1 MRRVLLLALV
11 GVAALA
17 SCRAQKKPAIAKKA
31 PSTADSADQMM
42 WGMRL
47 ILTDRG
53 VQRAELQA
61 DTGYFFDENTR
72 AELRVVKTTFFNNQG
87 ARDGVLTSKRGT
99 YNTRAS
105 VMEARDN
112 VVIVGVDGKRLTSPM
127 VRFEQFRNI
136 IVSDSPFVLVEGE
149 RRLEGVGFESD
160 PQMLNVRVRQMSRS
174 TGASI
179 LLPSSKG
186 SAPVFRSD
194 SSKPAP
200 APATTTQ
207 TVTGP
212 ITMPVAPPVVKPK
225 PVTPAPPSAGVV
237 PPATVVKP

>member
-1 MRRVLLLALV
+1 MRRVALCALV
-11 GVAALA
+11 SLAAVTG
-17 SCRAQKKPAIAKKA
+17 CRSPKKATVAKKVA
-31 PSTADSADQMM
+31 TTADSADQVMFK
-42 WGMRL
+42 MRT

-53 VQRAELQA
+53 VLRAELLA

-72 AELRVVKTTFFNNQG
+72 AELRVVSTTFFNKEG

-136 IVSDSPFVLVEGE
+136 IVSDSAFVLVDGE
-149 RRLEGVGFESD
+149 RRLEGIGFESD
-160 PQMLNVRVRQMSRS
+160 PQMLNVKVRQLSRG

-179 LLPSSKG
+179 ILPSSKG
-186 SAPVFRSD
+186 SAPVFRTDASQPAATPVPPQATPP
-194 SSKPAP
+194 SAKAVTPPAVKPAVPP
-200 APATTTQ
+200 A
-207 TVTGP
+207 V
-212 ITMPVAPPVVKPK
+212 
-225 PVTPAPPSAGVV
+225 PPSAGVV
-237 PPATVVKP
+237 PPGPVVKP

>member
-1 MRRVLLLALV
+1 MRSALLLA
-11 GVAALA
+11 VAFAAILA
-17 SCRAQKKPAIAKKA
+17 SCRSQSKTAIAKKA

-72 AELRVVKTTFFNNQG
+72 AELRIVKTTFFNNQG

-127 VRFEQFRNI
+127 VRFEQFRNL
-136 IVSDSPFVLVEGE
+136 IVSDSPFVFVDGQRRIEGI
-149 RRLEGVGFESD
+149 GFESD
-160 PQMLNVRVRQMSRS
+160 PQMLNVKVRQLSRG
-174 TGASI
+174 TGARI
-179 LLPSSKG
+179 MLPSSKG
-186 SAPVFRSD
+186 SAPVFRTD
-194 SSKPAP
+194 SSAALPP
-200 APATTTQ
+200 TGTQ
-207 TVTGP
+207 PMTGP
-212 ITMPVAPPVVKPK
+212 IRMPPAQPAAKPK
-225 PVTPAPPSAGVV
+225 PLTPIPPAAGTV
-237 PPATVVKP
+237 PPGAEVKP